1 MATTVKNYLDDGI
14 VSFAFP
20 KIIMEMNGKGI
31 LKKKPINMPSWK
43 EIDKDNCLNHSVG
56 SAYAVITGEQS
67 NLTIVDF
74 DVKDEYYRLME
85 IHPELKERRT
95 IQTNKGF
102 HIWFKYDPDFK
113 TTTDGFSDYEGVD
126 IRNQGGVVFCPP
138 TTYKYPNGDIK
149 KYVDLGG
156 IFELPPSYLKT
167 YLKSRLQHQ
176 PLGKVEPKTANEAEP
191 VGQGNKSNE
200 AGCGN
205 AVPAK
210 NEIIDKLLYL
220 GLLDGQAYG
229 SWDDWRNVGLCMRWI
244 TTFQHFETFSKINKE
259 KYDKKE
265 TVDLWNSIH
274 EKYEAMNLG
283 TLFSYAKDYNK
294 DKYNLY
300 FNYFI
305 PLNKMS
311 KGALT
316 IAECICP
323 KLERHLKWS
332 NEKWFMFYKKTN
344 LWMETKEPSHIIVQ
358 MIHKHIDY
366 SIQIKI
372 NERAKCEDAEQQK
385 SITDEIT
392 KYSKMY
398 SEVDK
403 SGFYAMITKHLKT
416 ILYDSEFY
424 YKLDNNPYKIAFQ
437 DGIYDMRENKFYK
450 GYSDYD
456 YLTKTIPFKYNEPTQ
471 EHMDFVKNVI
481 YKICNCNQSHMDY
494 YLGALGQAMLG
505 DAELEKA
512 LYFCVGV
519 GGNNG
524 KTLIFEALSDIMPN
538 YVSKIERKTFEKGYQ
553 KAHKH
558 LAGTKGMRIV
568 YVEEMSTKE
577 QDIERLKEVADGKGV
592 KNEILFSTDE
602 LLNIMFKLFC
612 LGNGNPNMK
621 SDGGIGNRYRQLCHN
636 SKFNKETT
644 EDNYENLDFIQDKTL
659 ASKLK
664 GEYKYA
670 LIQLLL
676 DAGHLYTKTNTLIIP
691 DEFEEAIANA
701 LESNDEVKM
710 WFNDYCEYGDDF
722 KCSKKELEDNI
733 SKPFREIQN
742 EIQRITNFKYD
753 RTMKYK
759 NNRGGFKGFR
769 IKTDCLIDC

>member
-20 KIIMEMNGKGI
+20 KIDTYINEKGI

-43 EIDKDNCLNHSVG
+43 VINKDNCLNHSIG

-85 IHPELKERRT
+85 IHPELKEYWT

-102 HIWFKYDPDFK
+102 HIWFKYDAEYK

-156 IFELPPSYLKT
+156 KFELPPSYLKT
-167 YLKSRLQHQ
+167 YLKVKGDAKIQNVSVKQNV
-176 PLGKVEPKTANEAEP
+176 KEP
-191 VGQGNKSNE
+191 VHN
-200 AGCGN
+200 
-205 AVPAK
+205 VVK

-220 GLLDGQAYG
+220 GLLDGQAFG
-229 SWDDWRNVGLCMRWI
+229 SWDDWRNVGLCMKWI
-244 TTFQHFETFSKINKE
+244 TTFEHFDTFSKINKE

-265 TVDLWNSIH
+265 TIELWNSIH

-283 TLFSYAKDYNK
+283 TLYHYAKDYNK
-294 DKYNLY
+294 EKYNLY

-305 PLNKMS
+305 PLNKMM

-344 LWMETKEPSHIIVQ
+344 LWIETKEPSHIIVQ

-372 NERAKCEDAEQQK
+372 IERAKCEDDEQQK
-385 SITDEIT
+385 SITDEIS

-437 DGIYDMRENKFYK
+437 DGIYDLRENKFNH
-450 GYSDYD
+450 GYSDFD
-456 YLTKTIPFKYNEPTQ
+456 YITKTIPFQYNEPTQ
-471 EHMDFVKNVI
+471 EHMDFVKKVI
-481 YKICNCNQSHMDY
+481 FKICNCNQSHMDY
-494 YLGALGQAMLG
+494 YLGVLGQALLG

-524 KTLIFEALSDIMPN
+524 KTLILEALADIMPN
-538 YVSKIERKTFEKGYQ
+538 YVSKIERKTFEKGYS

-558 LAGTKGMRIV
+558 LAGTKGKRIV
-568 YVEEMSTKE
+568 YVEELSSKE
-577 QDIERLKEVADGKGV
+577 QEIEILKELADGKNV

-602 LLNIMFKLFC
+602 LINIMFKLFFLANC
-612 LGNGNPNMK
+612 QANMK
-621 SDGGIGNRYRQLCHN
+621 ADGGIGNRYRQLCHN

-644 EDNYENLDFIQDKTL
+644 VDNYETLDFVQDKTL

-664 GEYKYA
+664 GEYKHA

-676 DAGHLYTKTNTLIIP
+676 DAGHEYTKTNTLTIP
-691 DEFEEAIANA
+691 NEFEEAIANT
-701 LESNDEVKM
+701 LEANDEIKT
-710 WFNDYCEYGDDF
+710 WFNDNCEYGEDF
-722 KCSKKELEDNI
+722 KCSKKELEEAI

-742 EIQRITNFKYD
+742 EIQRITNLKYD

-759 NNRGGFKGFR
+759 NNRGGWKGFK
-769 IKTDCLIDC
+769 IKSEILVEDC

>member
-1 MATTVKNYLDDGI
+1 VRG
-14 VSFAFP
+14 
-20 KIIMEMNGKGI
+20 
-31 LKKKPINMPSWK
+31 
-43 EIDKDNCLNHSVG
+43 
-56 SAYAVITGEQS
+56 Q
-67 NLTIVDF
+67 
-74 DVKDEYYRLME
+74 
-85 IHPELKERRT
+85 
-95 IQTNKGF
+95 
-102 HIWFKYDPDFK
+102 DP
-113 TTTDGFSDYEGVD
+113 
-126 IRNQGGVVFCPP
+126 
-138 TTYKYPNGDIK
+138 
-149 KYVDLGG
+149 
-156 IFELPPSYLKT
+156 
-167 YLKSRLQHQ
+167 
-176 PLGKVEPKTANEAEP
+176 A
-191 VGQGNKSNE
+191 
-200 AGCGN
+200 
-205 AVPAK
+205 
-210 NEIIDKLLYL
+210 IDKLLYL
-220 GLLDGQAYG
+220 GLLDGQAFG
-229 SWDDWRNVGLCMRWI
+229 TWDDWRNVGLCMRWI
-244 TTFQHFETFSKINKE
+244 TTFEHFETFSKINTS

-265 TVDLWNSIH
+265 TVELWNSIH

-283 TLFSYAKDYNK
+283 TLFSYAKEYNK

-305 PLNKMS
+305 PLNKMT

-316 IAECICP
+316 IAECISP

-332 NEKWFMFYKKTN
+332 NDKWFMFYKKTN

-372 NERAKCEDAEQQK
+372 NERTKVKAPPPLQTRHEGTAPLGEDAEKQK

-398 SEVDK
+398 GEVDK

-416 ILYDSEFY
+416 ILYDSEFF

-437 DGIYDMRENKFYK
+437 DGIYDMKENKFKK

-456 YLTKTIPFKYNEPTQ
+456 FITKTIPFDYLTPNEQ
-471 EHMDFVKNVI
+471 HMDFVKNVI
-481 YKICNCNQSHMDY
+481 FKICNCNQSHMDY

-505 DAELEKA
+505 DPELEKA

-538 YVSKIERKTFEKGYQ
+538 YVSKIERKTFEKGYT

-568 YVEEMSTKE
+568 YVEEMSSKE
-577 QDIERLKEVADGKGV
+577 QENERLKEVADGKGI

-602 LLNIMFKLFC
+602 LLNIMFKLFF
-612 LGNGNPNMK
+612 LANVNANLK
-621 SDGGIGNRYRQLCHN
+621 TDGGIGNRYRQLCHN

-691 DEFEEAIANA
+691 DEFEEAIANV

-733 SKPFREIQN
+733 SKTFREI
-742 EIQRITNFKYD
+742 TK
-753 RTMKYK
+753 
-759 NNRGGFKGFR
+759 
-769 IKTDCLIDC
+769 

>member
-20 KIIMEMNGKGI
+20 KIDTYINDKGEV
-31 LKKKPINMPSWK
+31 KKKPIEMPSWK
-43 EIDKDNCLNHSVG
+43 VINKHNCLKYSVG
-56 SAYAVITGEQS
+56 GAYAVVTGEQS
-67 NLTIVDF
+67 NLTVIDF

-85 IHPELKERRT
+85 IHPELKEYKT

-156 IFELPPSYLKT
+156 KFELPPSYLKT
-167 YLKSRLQHQ
+167 YLKVKGDAKIQNVSVKQNV
-176 PLGKVEPKTANEAEP
+176 KEP
-191 VGQGNKSNE
+191 VHN
-200 AGCGN
+200 
-205 AVPAK
+205 VVK

-220 GLLDGQAYG
+220 GLLDGQAFG
-229 SWDDWRNVGLCMRWI
+229 SWDDWRNVGLCMKWI
-244 TTFQHFETFSKINKE
+244 TTFEHFDTFSKINKE

-265 TVDLWNSIH
+265 TIELWNSIH

-283 TLFSYAKDYNK
+283 TLYHYAKDYNK
-294 DKYNLY
+294 EKYNLY

-305 PLNKMS
+305 PLNKMM

-344 LWMETKEPSHIIVQ
+344 LWIETKEPSHIIVQ

-372 NERAKCEDAEQQK
+372 IERAKCEDDEQQK
-385 SITDEIT
+385 SITDEIS

-437 DGIYDMRENKFYK
+437 DGIYDLRENKFNH
-450 GYSDYD
+450 GYSDFD
-456 YLTKTIPFKYNEPTQ
+456 YITKTIPFQYNEPTQ
-471 EHMDFVKNVI
+471 EHMDFVKKVI
-481 YKICNCNQSHMDY
+481 FKICNCNQSHMDY
-494 YLGALGQAMLG
+494 YLGVLGQALLG

-524 KTLIFEALSDIMPN
+524 KTLILEALADIMPN
-538 YVSKIERKTFEKGYQ
+538 YVSKIERKTFEKGYS

-558 LAGTKGMRIV
+558 LAGTKGKRIV
-568 YVEEMSTKE
+568 YVEELSSKE
-577 QDIERLKEVADGKGV
+577 QEIEILKELADGKNV

-602 LLNIMFKLFC
+602 LINIMFKLFFLANC
-612 LGNGNPNMK
+612 QANMK
-621 SDGGIGNRYRQLCHN
+621 ADGGIGNRYRQLCHN

-644 EDNYENLDFIQDKTL
+644 VDNYETLDFVQDKTL

-664 GEYKYA
+664 GEYKHA

-676 DAGHLYTKTNTLIIP
+676 DAGHEYTKTNTLTIP
-691 DEFEEAIANA
+691 NEFEEAIANT
-701 LESNDEVKM
+701 LEANDEIKT
-710 WFNDYCEYGDDF
+710 WFNDNCEYGEDF
-722 KCSKKELEDNI
+722 KCSKKELEEAI

-742 EIQRITNFKYD
+742 EIQRITNLKYD

-759 NNRGGFKGFR
+759 NNRGGWKGFK
-769 IKTDCLIDC
+769 IKSEILVEDC

>member
-1 MATTVKNYLDDGI
+1 MATTIENYLTDGI

-20 KIIMEMNGKGI
+20 KIDTYTNERGEV
-31 LKKKPINMPSWK
+31 KKKPIGMLNWRTINK
-43 EIDKDNCLNHSVG
+43 ENCLKYSVG
-56 SAYAVITGEQS
+56 GAYAVVTGEQS

-74 DVKDEYYRLME
+74 DVKDEYYKLME
-85 IHPELKERRT
+85 QHPELKEYKT

-113 TTTDGFSDYEGVD
+113 TTTDAFSEYKGVD
-126 IRNQGGVVFCPP
+126 IRNDAGIVFCPP
-138 TTYKYPNGDIK
+138 TTYKMPNGDIV

-156 IFELPPSYLKT
+156 KFELPPNYLKT
-167 YLKSRLQHQ
+167 YI
-176 PLGKVEPKTANEAEP
+176 KVR
-191 VGQGNKSNE
+191 GQKNDVMKQNVSVKEIVHN
-200 AGCGN
+200 
-205 AVPAK
+205 VVK

-220 GLLDGQAYG
+220 GLLDGKAFG

-244 TTFQHFETFSKINKE
+244 TTFEHFDEFSKINKE
-259 KYDKKE
+259 KYDKNE
-265 TVDLWNSIH
+265 TINLWNNIH
-274 EKYEAMNLG
+274 EKYEAMNIG
-283 TLFSYAKDYNK
+283 TLYHYAKDYNT

-305 PLNKMS
+305 TLNKMM

-316 IAECICP
+316 IAECISP

-332 NEKWFMFYKKTN
+332 NDKWFMFYKKTN

-372 NERAKCEDAEQQK
+372 NERTKTEDAEQQK
-385 SITDEIT
+385 NITDEIS

-403 SGFYAMITKHLKT
+403 SGFYSMITKHLKT

-424 YKLDNNPYKIAFQ
+424 YKLDNNPYKIAFL
-437 DGIYDMRENKFYK
+437 DGIYDVRENKFNK
-450 GYSDYD
+450 DYSDYD
-456 YLTKTIPFKYNEPTQ
+456 YITKTIPFKYNEPSQ
-471 EHMDFVKNVI
+471 EQTEFVKNVI

-494 YLGALGQAMLG
+494 YLGVMGQALLG

-524 KTLIFEALSDIMPN
+524 KTLILEALADVMPN
-538 YVSKIERKTFEKGYQ
+538 YVSKIERKTFEKGYT

-558 LAGTKGMRIV
+558 LAGTKGKRIV
-568 YVEEMSTKE
+568 YVEELSTKE
-577 QDIERLKEVADGKGV
+577 QEIELLKEIADGKNV
-592 KNEILFSTDE
+592 KNEIMFGTDE
-602 LLNIMFKLFC
+602 LINIMFKLVFLSNC
-612 LGNGNPNMK
+612 QANMK
-621 SDGGIGNRYRQLCHN
+621 VDGGIGNRYRQLCHN

-644 EDNYENLDFIQDKTL
+644 EDNYETLDFVQDKSL
-659 ASKLK
+659 AGLLK
-664 GEYKYA
+664 GEYKHA
-670 LIQLLL
+670 LIKIFLE
-676 DAGHLYTKTNTLIIP
+676 AGHLYTKTKTLIIP
-691 DEFEEAIANA
+691 DEFEEAIANT
-701 LESNDEVKM
+701 LEANDEIKM
-710 WFNDYCEYGDDF
+710 WFNDNCEYGEDF
-722 KCSKKELEDNI
+722 KCSKKELEDAI

-742 EIQRITNFKYD
+742 EIQRITNLKYN
-753 RTMKYK
+753 RGLTFGKS
-759 NNRGGFKGFR
+759 NRGGWKGFR
-769 IKTDCLIDC
+769 TKCEILVEDC

>member
-20 KIIMEMNGKGI
+20 KIIMKMNEKGI
-31 LKKKPINMPSWK
+31 LKKKPIDMPSWK
-43 EIDKDNCLNHSVG
+43 VINKDNCLNHSVG
-56 SAYAVITGEQS
+56 NAYAVITGEQS

-85 IHPELKERRT
+85 IHPELKEYKT

-102 HIWFKYDPDFK
+102 HIWFKYDAEFK
-113 TTTDGFSDYEGVD
+113 TTTDAFSEYECVD
-126 IRNQGGVVFCPP
+126 IRNEGGVVFCPP
-138 TTYKYPNGDIK
+138 TTYKMPNGDIK

-156 IFELPPSYLKT
+156 KFELPPAYLKT
-167 YLKSRLQHQ
+167 YLKTRLPKPNNQ
-176 PLGKVEPKTANEAEP
+176 PFKKVEPKTANEAEP
-191 VGQGNKSNE
+191 VHN
-200 AGCGN
+200 
-205 AVPAK
+205 VVK
-210 NEIIDKLLYL
+210 NEIIDKILYL
-220 GLLDGQAYG
+220 GLLDGNAFG

-244 TTFQHFETFSKINKE
+244 TTFEHFETFSKINKE

-265 TVDLWNSIH
+265 TIELWNSIH

-294 DKYNLY
+294 EKYNLY

-311 KGALT
+311 KGAMT

-385 SITDEIT
+385 MITDEIT

-398 SEVDK
+398 GEVDK

-437 DGIYDMRENKFYK
+437 DGIYDMKENKFYK

-494 YLGALGQAMLG
+494 YLGVLGQAMTG
-505 DAELEKA
+505 DAEMEKA

-524 KTLIFEALSDIMPN
+524 KTLILEALADIMPN
-538 YVSKIERKTFEKGYQ
+538 YVSKIERKTFEKGYT

-558 LAGTKGMRIV
+558 LTGTKGKRIV
-568 YVEEMSTKE
+568 YVEELSSKE
-577 QDIERLKEVADGKGV
+577 QEIETLKEIADGKNI
-592 KNEILFSTDE
+592 KNEIMFGTDE
-602 LLNIMFKLFC
+602 LINIMFKLFFLANC
-612 LGNGNPNMK
+612 QANMK
-621 SDGGIGNRYRQLCHN
+621 ADGGIGNRLRQLCHN

-644 EDNYENLDFIQDKTL
+644 EDNYETLDFVQDKTL

-664 GEYKYA
+664 GEYKHA
-670 LIQLLL
+670 LIKIFLE
-676 DAGHLYTKTNTLIIP
+676 AGHLYTKTNTLTIP

-701 LESNDEVKM
+701 LEANDEIKM

-722 KCSKKELEDNI
+722 KCSKKELEENI

-742 EIQRITNFKYD
+742 EIQRITSFKYV
-753 RTMKYK
+753 RNLRIGKFQ
-759 NNRGGFKGFR
+759 GGFKGFR
-769 IKTDCLIDC
+769 IKSDCLVNDC

>member
-20 KIIMEMNGKGI
+20 KIDTYINDKGEV
-31 LKKKPINMPSWK
+31 KKKPIEMPSWK
-43 EIDKDNCLNHSVG
+43 VINKHNCLKYSVG
-56 SAYAVITGEQS
+56 GAYAVVTGEQS
-67 NLTIVDF
+67 NLTVIDF

-85 IHPELKERRT
+85 IHPELKEYKT

-102 HIWFKYDPDFK
+102 HIWFKYDAEYK

-156 IFELPPSYLKT
+156 KFELPPSYLKT
-167 YLKSRLQHQ
+167 YLKVKGDAKIQNVSVKQNV
-176 PLGKVEPKTANEAEP
+176 KEP
-191 VGQGNKSNE
+191 VHN
-200 AGCGN
+200 
-205 AVPAK
+205 VVK

-220 GLLDGQAYG
+220 GLLDGQAFG
-229 SWDDWRNVGLCMRWI
+229 SWDDWRNVGLCMKWI
-244 TTFQHFETFSKINKE
+244 TTFEHFDTFSKINKE

-265 TVDLWNSIH
+265 TIELWNSIH
-274 EKYEAMNLG
+274 EKYESMNIG
-283 TLFSYAKDYNK
+283 TLYHYAKDYNNE
-294 DKYNLY
+294 KYNLY

-305 PLNKMS
+305 PLNKMM

-344 LWMETKEPSHIIVQ
+344 LWIETKEPSHIIVQ

-372 NERAKCEDAEQQK
+372 IERAKCEDDEQQK
-385 SITDEIT
+385 SITDEIS

-437 DGIYDMRENKFYK
+437 DGIYDLRENKFNH
-450 GYSDYD
+450 GYSDFD
-456 YLTKTIPFKYNEPTQ
+456 YITKTIPFQYNEPTQ
-471 EHMDFVKNVI
+471 EHMDFVKKVI
-481 YKICNCNQSHMDY
+481 FKICNCNQSHMDY
-494 YLGALGQAMLG
+494 YLGVLGQALLG

-524 KTLIFEALSDIMPN
+524 KTLILEALADIMPN
-538 YVSKIERKTFEKGYQ
+538 YVSKIERKTFEKGYS

-558 LAGTKGMRIV
+558 LAGTKGKRIV
-568 YVEEMSTKE
+568 YVEELSSKE
-577 QDIERLKEVADGKGV
+577 QEIEILKELADGKNV

-602 LLNIMFKLFC
+602 LINIMFKLFFLANC
-612 LGNGNPNMK
+612 QANMK
-621 SDGGIGNRYRQLCHN
+621 ADGGIGNRYRQLCHN

-644 EDNYENLDFIQDKTL
+644 VDNYETLDFVQDKTL

-664 GEYKYA
+664 GEYKHA

-676 DAGHLYTKTNTLIIP
+676 DAGHEYTKTNTLTIP
-691 DEFEEAIANA
+691 NEFEEAIANT
-701 LESNDEVKM
+701 LEANDEIKT
-710 WFNDYCEYGDDF
+710 WFNDNCEYGEDF
-722 KCSKKELEDNI
+722 KCSKKELEEAI

-742 EIQRITNFKYD
+742 EIQRITNLKYD

-759 NNRGGFKGFR
+759 NNRGGWKGFK
-769 IKTDCLIDC
+769 IKSEILVEDC

>member
-1 MATTVKNYLDDGI
+1 MATTIENYLTDGI

-20 KIIMEMNGKGI
+20 KIDTYTNERGEV
-31 LKKKPINMPSWK
+31 KKKPIGMLNWRTINK
-43 EIDKDNCLNHSVG
+43 ENCLKYSVG
-56 SAYAVITGEQS
+56 GAYAVVTGEQS

-74 DVKDEYYRLME
+74 DVKDEYYKLME
-85 IHPELKERRT
+85 QHPELKEYKT

-113 TTTDGFSDYEGVD
+113 TTTDAFSDYKGVD
-126 IRNQGGVVFCPP
+126 IRNDAGIVFCPP
-138 TTYKYPNGDIK
+138 TTYKMPNGDIV

-156 IFELPPSYLKT
+156 KFELPPNYLKT
-167 YLKSRLQHQ
+167 YI
-176 PLGKVEPKTANEAEP
+176 KVR
-191 VGQGNKSNE
+191 GQKNDVMKQNVSVKEIVHN
-200 AGCGN
+200 
-205 AVPAK
+205 VVK

-220 GLLDGQAYG
+220 GLLDGKAFG

-244 TTFQHFETFSKINKE
+244 TTFEHFDEFSKINKE
-259 KYDKKE
+259 KYDKNE
-265 TVDLWNSIH
+265 TINLWNNIH
-274 EKYEAMNLG
+274 EKYEAMNIG
-283 TLFSYAKDYNK
+283 TLYHYAKDYNT

-305 PLNKMS
+305 TLNKMM

-316 IAECICP
+316 IAECISP

-332 NEKWFMFYKKTN
+332 NDKWFMFYKKTN

-372 NERAKCEDAEQQK
+372 NERTKTEDAEQQK
-385 SITDEIT
+385 NITDEIS

-403 SGFYAMITKHLKT
+403 SGFYSMITKHLKT

-424 YKLDNNPYKIAFQ
+424 YKLDNNPYKIAFL
-437 DGIYDMRENKFYK
+437 DGIYDVRENKFNK
-450 GYSDYD
+450 DYSDYD
-456 YLTKTIPFKYNEPTQ
+456 YITKTIPFKYNEPSQ
-471 EHMDFVKNVI
+471 EQTEFVKNVI

-494 YLGALGQAMLG
+494 YLGVMGQALLG

-524 KTLIFEALSDIMPN
+524 KTLILEALADVMPN
-538 YVSKIERKTFEKGYQ
+538 YVSKIERKTFEKGYT

-558 LAGTKGMRIV
+558 LAGTKGKRIV
-568 YVEEMSTKE
+568 YVEELSTKE
-577 QDIERLKEVADGKGV
+577 QEIELLKEIADGKNV
-592 KNEILFSTDE
+592 KNEIMFGTDE
-602 LLNIMFKLFC
+602 LINIMFKLVFLSNC
-612 LGNGNPNMK
+612 QANMK
-621 SDGGIGNRYRQLCHN
+621 VDGGIGNRYRQLCHN

-644 EDNYENLDFIQDKTL
+644 EDNYETLDFVQDKSL
-659 ASKLK
+659 AGLLK
-664 GEYKYA
+664 GEYKHA
-670 LIQLLL
+670 LIKIFLE
-676 DAGHLYTKTNTLIIP
+676 AGHLYTKTKTLIIP
-691 DEFEEAIANA
+691 DEFEEAIANT
-701 LESNDEVKM
+701 LEANDEIKM
-710 WFNDYCEYGDDF
+710 WFNDNCEYGEDF
-722 KCSKKELEDNI
+722 KCSKKELEDAI

-742 EIQRITNFKYD
+742 EIQRITNLKYN
-753 RTMKYK
+753 RGLTFGKS
-759 NNRGGFKGFR
+759 NRGGWKGFR
-769 IKTDCLIDC
+769 TKCEILVEDC

>member
-20 KIIMEMNGKGI
+20 KIDTYINDKGEV
-31 LKKKPINMPSWK
+31 KKKPIEMPSWK
-43 EIDKDNCLNHSVG
+43 VINKHNCLKYSVG
-56 SAYAVITGEQS
+56 GAYAVVTGEQS
-67 NLTIVDF
+67 NLTVIDF

-85 IHPELKERRT
+85 IHPELKEYKT

-102 HIWFKYDPDFK
+102 HIWFKFDPDFK

-156 IFELPPSYLKT
+156 KFELPPSYLKT
-167 YLKSRLQHQ
+167 YLKVKGDAKIQNVSVKQNV
-176 PLGKVEPKTANEAEP
+176 KEP
-191 VGQGNKSNE
+191 VHN
-200 AGCGN
+200 
-205 AVPAK
+205 VVK

-220 GLLDGQAYG
+220 GLLDGQAFG
-229 SWDDWRNVGLCMRWI
+229 SWDDWRNVGLCMKWI
-244 TTFQHFETFSKINKE
+244 TTFEHFDTFSKINKE

-265 TVDLWNSIH
+265 TIELWNSIH

-283 TLFSYAKDYNK
+283 TLYHYAKDYNK
-294 DKYNLY
+294 EKYNLY

-305 PLNKMS
+305 PLNKMM

-344 LWMETKEPSHIIVQ
+344 LWIETKEPSHIIVQ

-372 NERAKCEDAEQQK
+372 IERAKCEDDEQQK
-385 SITDEIT
+385 SITDEIS

-437 DGIYDMRENKFYK
+437 DGIYDLRENKFNH
-450 GYSDYD
+450 GYSDFD
-456 YLTKTIPFKYNEPTQ
+456 YITKTIPFQYNEPTQ
-471 EHMDFVKNVI
+471 EHMDFVKKVI
-481 YKICNCNQSHMDY
+481 FKICNCNQSHMDY
-494 YLGALGQAMLG
+494 YLGVLGQALTG
-505 DAELEKA
+505 DAELEKS

-524 KTLIFEALSDIMPN
+524 KTLILEALADIMPN
-538 YVSKIERKTFEKGYQ
+538 YVSKIERKTFEKGYT

-558 LAGTKGMRIV
+558 LAGTKGKLIM
-568 YVEEMSTKE
+568 YVEELSSKE
-577 QDIERLKEVADGKGV
+577 QEIELLKELADGKGV
-592 KNEILFSTDE
+592 KNEILFGTDE
-602 LLNIMFKLFC
+602 LINILFKLFFLANC
-612 LGNGNPNMK
+612 QANMK
-621 SDGGIGNRYRQLCHN
+621 ADGGIGNRYKQLCHN

-644 EDNYENLDFIQDKTL
+644 EDNYETLDFVQDKTL

-664 GEYKYA
+664 GEYKHA

-676 DAGHLYTKTNTLIIP
+676 DAGHLYTKTNTLTIP
-691 DEFEEAIANA
+691 DEFEEATANA
-701 LESNDEVKM
+701 LEANDEIKM

-742 EIQRITNFKYD
+742 EIQRITNLKYD
-753 RTMKYK
+753 RNGKY
-759 NNRGGFKGFR
+759 NTNRGGFKGFR
-769 IKTDCLIDC
+769 IKPQCLIE

>member
-20 KIIMEMNGKGI
+20 KIDTYINDKGEV
-31 LKKKPINMPSWK
+31 KKKPIEMPSWK
-43 EIDKDNCLNHSVG
+43 VINKHNCLKYSVG
-56 SAYAVITGEQS
+56 GAYAVVTGEQS
-67 NLTIVDF
+67 NLTVIDF

-85 IHPELKERRT
+85 IHPELKEYKT

-102 HIWFKYDPDFK
+102 HIWFKYDAEYK

-156 IFELPPSYLKT
+156 KFELPPSYLKT
-167 YLKSRLQHQ
+167 YLKVKGDAKIQNVSVKQNV
-176 PLGKVEPKTANEAEP
+176 KEP
-191 VGQGNKSNE
+191 VHN
-200 AGCGN
+200 
-205 AVPAK
+205 VVK

-220 GLLDGQAYG
+220 GLLDGQAFG
-229 SWDDWRNVGLCMRWI
+229 SWDDWRNVGLCMKWI
-244 TTFQHFETFSKINKE
+244 TTFEHFDTFSKINKE

-265 TVDLWNSIH
+265 TIELWNSIH

-283 TLFSYAKDYNK
+283 TLYHYAKDYNK
-294 DKYNLY
+294 EKYNLY

-305 PLNKMS
+305 PLNKMM

-344 LWMETKEPSHIIVQ
+344 LWIETKEPSHIIVQ

-372 NERAKCEDAEQQK
+372 IERAKCEDDEQQK
-385 SITDEIT
+385 SITDEIS

-437 DGIYDMRENKFYK
+437 DGIYDLRENKFNH
-450 GYSDYD
+450 GYSDFD
-456 YLTKTIPFKYNEPTQ
+456 YITKTIPFQYNEPTQ
-471 EHMDFVKNVI
+471 EHMDFVKKVI
-481 YKICNCNQSHMDY
+481 FKICNCNQSHMDY
-494 YLGALGQAMLG
+494 YLGVLGQALLG

-524 KTLIFEALSDIMPN
+524 KTLILEALADIMPN
-538 YVSKIERKTFEKGYQ
+538 YVSKIERKTFEKGYS

-558 LAGTKGMRIV
+558 LAGTKGKRIV
-568 YVEEMSTKE
+568 YVEELSSKE
-577 QDIERLKEVADGKGV
+577 QEIEILKELADGKNV

-602 LLNIMFKLFC
+602 LINIMFKLFFLANC
-612 LGNGNPNMK
+612 QANMK
-621 SDGGIGNRYRQLCHN
+621 ADGGIGNRYRQLCHN

-644 EDNYENLDFIQDKTL
+644 VDNYETLDFVQDKTL

-664 GEYKYA
+664 GEYKHA

-676 DAGHLYTKTNTLIIP
+676 DAGHEYTKTNTLTIP
-691 DEFEEAIANA
+691 NEFEEAIANT
-701 LESNDEVKM
+701 LEANDEIKM
-710 WFNDYCEYGDDF
+710 WFNDNCEYGEDF
-722 KCSKKELEDNI
+722 KCSKKELEEAI

-742 EIQRITNFKYD
+742 EIQRITNLKYD

-759 NNRGGFKGFR
+759 NNRGGFKGFK
-769 IKTDCLIDC
+769 IKNEILVEDC

>member
-1 MATTVKNYLDDGI
+1 MTTTIENYLKDGI
-14 VSFAFP
+14 VSFAFD
-20 KIIMEMNGKGI
+20 KIIMKLNEKGI

-43 EIDKDNCLNHSVG
+43 VINKDNCLNHSIG

-85 IHPELKERRT
+85 IHPELKEYWT

-102 HIWFKYDPDFK
+102 HIWFKYDAEYK

-156 IFELPPSYLKT
+156 KFELPPAYLKT
-167 YLKSRLQHQ
+167 YLKENLQ
-176 PLGKVEPKTANEAEP
+176 PLGKP
-191 VGQGNKSNE
+191 NKSNT
-200 AGCGN
+200 N
-205 AVPAK
+205 VSINQKVPEPVHNVVK

-220 GLLDGQAYG
+220 GLLDGKAFG

-244 TTFQHFETFSKINKE
+244 TSFEHFDTFSKINKE

-265 TVDLWNSIH
+265 TIELWNSIH

-283 TLFSYAKDYNK
+283 TLYHYAKEYNK

-305 PLNKMS
+305 PLNKMT

-437 DGIYDMRENKFYK
+437 DGIYDMRENKFNK

-494 YLGALGQAMLG
+494 YLGVLGQALTG
-505 DAELEKA
+505 DAELEKS

-524 KTLIFEALSDIMPN
+524 KTLILEALADIMPN
-538 YVSKIERKTFEKGYQ
+538 YVSKIERKTFEKGYT

-558 LAGTKGMRIV
+558 LTGTKGKLII
-568 YVEEMSTKE
+568 YVEELSSKE
-577 QDIERLKEVADGKGV
+577 QEIELLKELADGKGV
-592 KNEILFSTDE
+592 KNEILFGTDE
-602 LLNIMFKLFC
+602 LINILFKLFFLANC
-612 LGNGNPNMK
+612 QANMK
-621 SDGGIGNRYRQLCHN
+621 ADGGIGNRYKQLCHN

-644 EDNYENLDFIQDKTL
+644 EDNYETLDFVQDKTL

-664 GEYKYA
+664 GEYKHA

-676 DAGHLYTKTNTLIIP
+676 DAGHLYTKTNTLTIP
-691 DEFEEAIANA
+691 DEFEEATANA
-701 LESNDEVKM
+701 LEANDEIKM

-753 RTMKYK
+753 RNGKY
-759 NNRGGFKGFR
+759 NTNRGGFKGFR
-769 IKTDCLIDC
+769 IKPQCLIE

>member
-20 KIIMEMNGKGI
+20 KIDTYINDKGEV
-31 LKKKPINMPSWK
+31 KKKPIEMPSWK
-43 EIDKDNCLNHSVG
+43 VINKHNCLKYSVG
-56 SAYAVITGEQS
+56 GAYAVVTGEQS
-67 NLTIVDF
+67 NLTVIDF

-85 IHPELKERRT
+85 IHPELKEYKT

-102 HIWFKYDPDFK
+102 HIWFKYDAEYK

-156 IFELPPSYLKT
+156 KFELPPSYLKT
-167 YLKSRLQHQ
+167 YLKVKGDAKIQNVSVKQNV
-176 PLGKVEPKTANEAEP
+176 KEP
-191 VGQGNKSNE
+191 VHN
-200 AGCGN
+200 
-205 AVPAK
+205 VVK

-220 GLLDGQAYG
+220 GLLDGQAFG
-229 SWDDWRNVGLCMRWI
+229 SWDDWRNVGLCMKWI
-244 TTFQHFETFSKINKE
+244 TTFEHFDTFSKINKE

-265 TVDLWNSIH
+265 TIELWNSIH
-274 EKYEAMNLG
+274 EKYESMNIG
-283 TLFSYAKDYNK
+283 TLYHYAKDFNNE
-294 DKYNLY
+294 KYNLY

-305 PLNKMS
+305 PLNKMM

-344 LWMETKEPSHIIVQ
+344 LWIETKEPSHIIVQ

-372 NERAKCEDAEQQK
+372 IERAKCEDDEQQK
-385 SITDEIT
+385 SITDEIS

-437 DGIYDMRENKFYK
+437 DGIYDLRENKFNH
-450 GYSDYD
+450 GYSDFD
-456 YLTKTIPFKYNEPTQ
+456 YITKTIPFQYNEPTQ
-471 EHMDFVKNVI
+471 EHMDFVKKVI
-481 YKICNCNQSHMDY
+481 FKICNCNQSHMDY
-494 YLGALGQAMLG
+494 YLGVLGQALLG

-524 KTLIFEALSDIMPN
+524 KTLILEALADIMPN
-538 YVSKIERKTFEKGYQ
+538 YVSKIERKTFEKGYS

-558 LAGTKGMRIV
+558 LAGTKGKRIV
-568 YVEEMSTKE
+568 YVEELSSKE
-577 QDIERLKEVADGKGV
+577 QEIEILKELADGKNV

-602 LLNIMFKLFC
+602 LINIMFKLFFLANC
-612 LGNGNPNMK
+612 QANMK
-621 SDGGIGNRYRQLCHN
+621 ADGGIGNRYRQLCHN

-644 EDNYENLDFIQDKTL
+644 VDNYETLDFVQDKTL

-664 GEYKYA
+664 GEYKHA

-676 DAGHLYTKTNTLIIP
+676 DAGHEYTKTNTLTIP
-691 DEFEEAIANA
+691 NEFEEAIANT
-701 LESNDEVKM
+701 LEANDEIKT
-710 WFNDYCEYGDDF
+710 WFNDNCEYGEDF
-722 KCSKKELEDNI
+722 KCSKKELEEAI

-742 EIQRITNFKYD
+742 EIQRITNLKYD

-759 NNRGGFKGFR
+759 NNRGGWKGFK
-769 IKTDCLIDC
+769 IKSEILVEDC